1 MIQITIH
8 RALAKIKTTEKR
20 FLALMNNGTF
30 VSSQVGQSQV
40 TPGGRSVKDMTA
52 EIKSNY
58 DSAVSLLKNYEALK
72 LAVIRSNSGITK
84 DTTGLDETKV
94 GGKNMLVAEIIA
106 KQKYVMPLY
115 KKLIDTLSY
124 QLNSVSQ
131 DIERKNSHVQDNLT
145 RVLSNIS
152 NGSNEKLTEAQISS
166 ITETYYANNSCFI
179 IDPLKISETIRKLQ
193 KTYDDFWDEAD
204 SRLSEV
210 NALKVIE
217 VALDD

>member
-58 DSAVSLLKNYEALK
+58 DSAFSLLKNYEALK

-106 KQKYVMPLY
+106 KQKYVMPLH
-115 KKLIDTLSY
+115 KKLIDTLSN

>member
-217 VALDD
+217 VALYD

>member
-20 FLALMNNGTF
+20 FLALMNKGTF

-52 EIKSNY
+52 EIKANY
-58 DSAVSLLKNYEALK
+58 DSAVSLLRNYEALK

-84 DTTGLDETKV
+84 ETTGLEQTKV
-94 GGKNMLVAEIIA
+94 GGRDMLVAELIA
-106 KQKYVMPLY
+106 KQKYVMPLH
-115 KKLIDTLSY
+115 KKFIDTLTG
-124 QLNSVSQ
+124 QLNRVSV
-131 DIERKNSHVQDNLT
+131 DIEHKNSRVQDNLT
-145 RVLSNIS
+145 HVLSNIS

-179 IDPLKISETIRKLQ
+179 IDPLKLSETIRKRQ
-193 KTYDDFWDEAD
+193 KEYDEFLDEAD

-210 NALKVIE
+210 NALKMIE